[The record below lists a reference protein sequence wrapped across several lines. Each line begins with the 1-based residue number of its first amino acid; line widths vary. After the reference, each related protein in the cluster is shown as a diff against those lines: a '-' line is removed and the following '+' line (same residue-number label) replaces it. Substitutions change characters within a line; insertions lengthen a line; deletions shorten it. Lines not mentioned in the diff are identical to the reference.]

1 MPENRFDIDQ
11 HDPERS
17 GSEKAEAERSRFGH
31 EKVRIPTSSFRS
43 SRSDGHEEFRIN
55 QWLRNSGRGK

>member
-31 EKVRIPTSSFRS
+31 EKVRISTSAVRDPTIMEDSAQ
-43 SRSDGHEEFRIN
+43 IN
-55 QWLRNSGRGK
+55 SQK